1 MYKESI
7 EELNKWFDD
16 EDRSYDTDYNKEGEY
31 TVSQYDVDDLSD
43 YLREN
48 EPDLIGIPCMIGGD
62 GIWFKREDLEKARY
76 L

>member
-1 MYKESI
+1 MYEESI
-7 EELNKWFDD
+7 EKLNKWFDD
-16 EDRSYDTDYNKEGEY
+16 EDRSFDTDYNENGEY
-31 TVSQYDVDDLSD
+31 TVSQYDVDDLCD

-48 EPDLIGIPCMIGGD
+48 EPDLIGIKFMIGGG

>member
-1 MYKESI
+1 MYEESI

-16 EDRSYDTDYNKEGEY
+16 EERSFDTGYNEDGEY
-31 TVSQYDVDDLSD
+31 SVGTLDLDDFCD

-48 EPDLIGIPCMIGGD
+48 EIDLIGISCMVGTD